1 MGFAVLSASS
11 SCAKSSFFSASET
24 DLSALI
30 AAISFLICS
39 GGSVNFLVRRVDPR
53 HDHRD
58 IRRHDVVVG
67 KARKAVPLGDR
78 VSLSLRLR
86 IRLVEIRAVV
96 ELRHVLVGAHEA
108 LNLLLRELD
117 LFYLLRGGRAGM
129 KRSQSQN
136 RREQHT

>member
-1 MGFAVLSASS
+1 MGFAALSAAS
-11 SCAKSSFFSASET
+11 SCARSSFFSASET

-39 GGSVNFLVRRVDPR
+39 GGSVNLGPQVESR

-86 IRLVEIRAVV
+86 IRLVDIRAVV

-129 KRSQSQN
+129 KRSESQN